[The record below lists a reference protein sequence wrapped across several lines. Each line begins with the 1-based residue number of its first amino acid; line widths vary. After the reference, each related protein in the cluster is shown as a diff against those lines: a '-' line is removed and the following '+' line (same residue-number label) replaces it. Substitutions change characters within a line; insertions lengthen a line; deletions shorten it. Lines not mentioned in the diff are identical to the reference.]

1 MVTQNSGKL
10 MENYNL
16 IQKILHDI
24 LLSNRFI
31 KKSLFEIEKIFYLK
45 KSNLKV
51 TNSNHLFITG
61 LPRSGTTILLNF
73 FYNTDKFTS
82 LLYKN
87 MPFVMSPN
95 LFDKFNKEKKF
106 EKKERPHKDGIYVDL
121 NSPESF
127 DEIFFSSFSEKEIIN
142 EFPNYLKLILL
153 NSKNTRYLSKNNFN
167 YKRIGL
173 ILSILPQSIFLLPFR
188 DPIQHSKSLLMQHEH
203 FLKLQNKNSFIKRYM
218 NYLGHKEFGLL
229 HKSWNEPIKYKN
241 ISHINYWLEQ
251 WYLFYSNLFSK
262 FKENNNCYFVKY
274 ESLNSFGSNENI
286 SVKFDVKFNSNFK
299 FNIKIRNI
307 NENFDIELLNKAK
320 KLYSNM
326 ESYEINNSFLQNN

>member
-1 MVTQNSGKL
+1 
-10 MENYNL
+10 MENYNI
-16 IQKILHDI
+16 IQKTLHDI
-24 LLSNRFI
+24 LLSTSFI
-31 KKSLFEIEKIFYLK
+31 KKSVFEIEKLSFLK
-45 KSNLKV
+45 KNQENISLSK
-51 TNSNHLFITG
+51 HLFISG

-73 FYNTDKFTS
+73 LFSTNQFTS
-82 LLYKN
+82 LTYRN
-87 MPFVMSPN
+87 MPFVMAPN
-95 LFDKFNKEKKF
+95 LFNIFQNQKNF
-106 EKKERPHKDGIYVDL
+106 EKKERFHNDGIYFDL
-121 NSPESF
+121 DSPESF
-127 DEIFFSSFSEKEIIN
+127 DEIFFSSFADNEIIE
-142 EFPNYLKLILL
+142 EFPKYLKLVLL
-153 NSKNTRYLSKNNFN
+153 NKKNNRYLSKNNFN

-188 DPIQHSKSLLMQHEH
+188 DPIQHSKSLLIQHEH

-286 SVKFDVKFNSNFK
+286 SFKFDVKFNNNFK

>member
-1 MVTQNSGKL
+1 M
-10 MENYNL
+10 
-16 IQKILHDI
+16 
-24 LLSNRFI
+24 
-31 KKSLFEIEKIFYLK
+31 
-45 KSNLKV
+45 
-51 TNSNHLFITG
+51 
-61 LPRSGTTILLNF
+61 
-73 FYNTDKFTS
+73 
-82 LLYKN
+82 
-87 MPFVMSPN
+87 
-95 LFDKFNKEKKF
+95 
-106 EKKERPHKDGIYVDL
+106 
-121 NSPESF
+121 
-127 DEIFFSSFSEKEIIN
+127 
-142 EFPNYLKLILL
+142 
-153 NSKNTRYLSKNNFN
+153 SKNNFN

-286 SVKFDVKFNSNFK
+286 SVKFDVKFNYIERHFTLDRTWKGTDHAASLEPDGMRK
-299 FNIKIRNI
+299 LVRDIRNVSQALNYKTSEI
-307 NENFDIELLNKAK
+307 LDIEWPSRQ
-320 KLYSNM
+320 KLKMLTKNSHNNGYVAASIIKYKNSNRPK
-326 ESYEINNSFLQNN
+326 IF